1 MRQFF
6 LSSPSQSEISISL
19 TDSDRM
25 ERIFLNI
32 ENALKAA
39 PILPTAFGMLIGYL
53 ILTMTFG
60 ALGLIAAPISGFI
73 ANQISRYN
81 HRLSDLETF
90 SVSHSKRVLFVSK
103 MSNFYN
109 THWMEFEKMNIDNLA
124 KQAVEFLKS
133 FNCSNDTIF

>member
-1 MRQFF
+1 
-6 LSSPSQSEISISL
+6 
-19 TDSDRM
+19 M